1 VYRLQLK
8 PFIRLNCKLSIHIRF
23 GEFWLSENISKK
35 RERKRRNKNSTWI
48 AILVLTTI
56 VLSISM
62 SSLSSV
68 ITQST
73 NLITAI
79 MIVISIIIIG
89 IIFDIVGIAVA
100 VADEIP
106 FHAMA
111 SSKVKAAKYAI
122 RLVRNSNKV
131 ATFCNDVIGDVC
143 SVISGSTSAFI
154 VVKLAVVFK
163 GSDLFILGVIVSA
176 MVAGLTVLG
185 KGLGKSY
192 AISKSNSIVY
202 KVALF
207 EYYILKKFDII
218 GMIFKRRKKCCR
230 K

>member
-1 VYRLQLK
+1 
-8 PFIRLNCKLSIHIRF
+8 
-23 GEFWLSENISKK
+23 LSEHINKKKERKK
-35 RERKRRNKNSTWI
+35 RNKDKTWI
-48 AILVLTTI
+48 LILVLTTI
-56 VLSISM
+56 ILSISM
-62 SSLSSV
+62 SSVSSV
-68 ITQST
+68 ITQNT
-73 NLITAI
+73 NIITAV

-89 IIFDIVGIAVA
+89 IIFDIIGIAAA
-100 VADEIP
+100 VADETP

-163 GSDLFILGVIVSA
+163 YVDIFILGVIVSA
-176 MVAGLTVLG
+176 LVAGLTVFG

-192 AISKSNSIVY
+192 AISKSNNIVY

-207 EYYILKKFDII
+207 EYHILRKFDII
-218 GMIFKRRKKCCR
+218 GMILKRRKKCCG

>member
-1 VYRLQLK
+1 M
-8 PFIRLNCKLSIHIRF
+8 SGHI
-23 GEFWLSENISKK
+23 NKKKK
-35 RERKRRNKNSTWI
+35 RNKDKTWI
-48 AILVLTTI
+48 IILVLTTI
-56 VLSISM
+56 VFSILM
-62 SSLSSV
+62 SSVSSV
-68 ITQST
+68 ITQNT

-79 MIVISIIIIG
+79 LIVIGIIIIG
-89 IIFDIVGIAVA
+89 IIFDIIGIAVA
-100 VADEIP
+100 VADETP

-122 RLVRNSNKV
+122 RLIRNANKV
-131 ATFCNDVIGDVC
+131 ATFCNDVVGDVC

-154 VVKLAVVFK
+154 VVKLAMFFK
-163 GSDLFILGVIVSA
+163 GIDVFVIGIVVSA

-192 AISKSNSIVY
+192 AIAKSNNIVY

-207 EYYILKKFDII
+207 EYHILRKFDII

>member
-1 VYRLQLK
+1 
-8 PFIRLNCKLSIHIRF
+8 LSGHI
-23 GEFWLSENISKK
+23 NKKKK
-35 RERKRRNKNSTWI
+35 RNKDKTWI
-48 AILVLTTI
+48 IILVLTTI
-56 VLSISM
+56 VFSILM
-62 SSLSSV
+62 SSVSSV
-68 ITQST
+68 ITQNT

-79 MIVISIIIIG
+79 LIVIGIIIIG
-89 IIFDIVGIAVA
+89 IIFDIIGIAVA
-100 VADEIP
+100 VADETP

-122 RLVRNSNKV
+122 RLIRNANKV
-131 ATFCNDVIGDVC
+131 ATFCNDVVGDVC

-154 VVKLAVVFK
+154 VVKLAMFFK
-163 GSDLFILGVIVSA
+163 GIDVFVIGIVVSA

-192 AISKSNSIVY
+192 AIAKSNNIVY

-207 EYYILKKFDII
+207 EYHILRKFDII